1 MKRAALSLLAAAALY
16 GAAIGAM
23 RGWEAKHAPTEYL
36 SLPPVKTLRVLGA
49 GFDNM
54 LADGLY
60 LQFVNYFGKHIAR
73 DRTYH
78 NMFPVLDMVTD
89 LDPKFAGAYYMGAL
103 ALGDG
108 GRMADLQALVAK
120 SVAAM
125 PDDWKVAYDAGMAV
139 FVFAEK
145 PEEYMAAASYFKR
158 AAGHPDA
165 EPKAAYMLARSYHI
179 SDRRDLVIQ
188 IWLDLHK
195 RAPTKEAREVAARSL
210 QRLGVTVPGESGRQ
224 SLQ

>member
-1 MKRAALSLLAAAALY
+1 MKRAALSLIAAAGLY

-23 RGWEAKHAPTEYL
+23 RGWEAQHTATEYL
-36 SLPPVKTLRVLGA
+36 SLPAAHTMRALGA
-49 GFDNM
+49 GYDNM
-54 LADGLY
+54 LAGGLY
-60 LQFVNYFGKHIAR
+60 LQFVNYFGKHLAR
-73 DRTYH
+73 DRAYH
-78 NMFPVLDMVTD
+78 NMFPVLDLITD
-89 LDPKFAGAYYMGAL
+89 LDPQFTGAYYLGAL

-108 GRMADLQALVAK
+108 GRMGDLQALVAK

-139 FVFAEK
+139 FVFAEQ

-158 AAGHPDA
+158 AAAHADA
-165 EPKAAYMLARSYHI
+165 EPKAAYMLARAYHVG
-179 SDRRDLVIQ
+179 DRQDLVRQ
-188 IWLDLHK
+188 IWLDLYN

-210 QRLGVTVPGESGRQ
+210 QRLGVELPRESRRQ

>member
-1 MKRAALSLLAAAALY
+1 MKRAALSLLAAIGLY
-16 GAAIGAM
+16 GGAIGAM
-23 RGWEAKHAPTEYL
+23 RGWEAHHGQAEYL
-36 SLPPVKTLRVLGA
+36 SLPPVRTLRVLGA

-60 LQFVNYFGKHIAR
+60 VQFVNYFGKHIAR

-78 NMFPVLDMVTD
+78 NMFPVLDMVTE

-120 SVAAM
+120 SVVAM
-125 PDDWKVAYDAGMAV
+125 PDDWEVAYDAGMAV

-145 PEEYMAAASYFKR
+145 PEEYLVAANYFKR
-158 AAGHPDA
+158 AAAHPDA
-165 EPKAAYMLARSYHI
+165 EPKAAFMLARAYHI
-179 SDRRDLVIQ
+179 GDRRDLVIQ
-188 IWLDLHK
+188 IWLDLYK

-210 QRLGVTVPGESGRQ
+210 QRLGVALPGESGRQ